1 MSDSTF
7 ALLIACSVSPLAGA
21 AILTAV
27 SRVALGRAI
36 ACIAAGIPVL
46 CAAAIFAGDHHRQVR
61 SLLIADGMNAVPM
74 LLFAIL
80 ALVSLM
86 VSPKQDAHP
95 RSLAGMLVTTAGTL
109 AAYAADNLIL
119 FFVAWVVSML
129 PFLFGTSERSSTGR
143 ARLPGIVL
151 VGSALALFGAMVTI
165 EWTVTGAADP
175 WSMTALAASGWHGSR
190 WVFGLLMLAVF
201 LRKGIFPLHSWVP
214 AAFAGGPLIGAGLLF
229 NGHLGAFLL
238 ARMVVPLTPEIARD
252 LFPLLSNLA
261 LITAAYAA
269 LLAIS
274 ERSPRRLMGLLAVS
288 QASCIL
294 AGLESAKAEG
304 VSGALIQ
311 WLVVG
316 AGSTGLIAVYRLI
329 ETRYSGDLE
338 GRDFLGLAERFPRL
352 AVSFA
357 VCGLAI
363 VGLPGTLGFCAED
376 LLLHGLLE
384 SNSWIG
390 LAQPLATA
398 LNAITMVRLFS
409 RLFMGKR
416 HGDAIPV
423 PDALPRERWA
433 LAALVVFLVI
443 GGLAPRMFVSVDFVT
458 ATYLTQTAAS
468 TGEAGSGQ

>member
-1 MSDSTF
+1 V
-7 ALLIACSVSPLAGA
+7 IASAATGVS
-21 AILTAV
+21 
-27 SRVALGRAI
+27 
-36 ACIAAGIPVL
+36 VL
-46 CAAAIFAGDHHRQVR
+46 CAAAQFLGSSGRHVR
-61 SLLIADGMNAVPM
+61 SLLIADGLNAVPM
-74 LLFAIL
+74 ALFAIL
-80 ALVSLM
+80 AFLSIVL
-86 VSPKQDAHP
+86 SPRQDAAP
-95 RSLAGMLVTTAGTL
+95 RSLAGMLVTTSGTL

-129 PFLFGTSERSSTGR
+129 PFLLSSADRAAPHGTRTPAQDSAGR

-151 VGSALALFGAMVTI
+151 VGSALALLAAVILI
-165 EWTVTGAADP
+165 ELTVTGAADP
-175 WSMTALAASGWHGSR
+175 WSMTGLAASEWQGSR
-190 WVFGLLMLAVF
+190 WLFALLMLAVF
-201 LRKGIFPLHSWVP
+201 LRKGMFPLHSWVP
-214 AAFAGGPLIGAGLLF
+214 ASFAGGPLIPAGLLF

-238 ARMVVPLTPEIARD
+238 ARMVVPLTPEIARE
-252 LFPLLSNLA
+252 LFPILSTLA

-269 LLAIS
+269 LLAVS
-274 ERSPRRLMGLLAVS
+274 ERRPRRLLGLLAVS

-294 AGLESAKAEG
+294 AGLESAKPEA

-316 AGSTGLIAVYRLI
+316 AGTTGLIAVYRLI
-329 ETRYSGDLE
+329 ETRYGGNLE
-338 GRDFLGLAERFPRL
+338 GREFLGLAERFPRL

-398 LNAITMVRLFS
+398 LNAITMVRLFA
-409 RLFMGKR
+409 RLFMGRR
-416 HGDAIPV
+416 HGDALAL

-433 LAALVVFLVI
+433 LAALVAFLVI
-443 GGLAPRMFVSVDFVT
+443 GGLAPRMFVSVDSVAT
-458 ATYLTQTAAS
+458 TYLTQTVS
-468 TGEAGSGQ
+468 GGEAGSGQ